1 MTVFLLLLLLLL
13 LFLFFCL
20 FVLLLF
26 DVVVDDVV
34 VVVLSTLLLL
44 MLMLLLFMLL
54 RVRLHIQMLHG
65 AVDVIECS
73 CSMKQMHFFYYLGSI
88 VMPGRCHNR
97 CVICCGHCIQSLLP
111 SDPND
116 ISSVEYGRRAIEC
129 WVVAFML
136 ITEAGNR
143 CCCLHAREGAAILVR
158 H

>member
-1 MTVFLLLLLLLL
+1 M
-13 LFLFFCL
+13 
-20 FVLLLF
+20 VLL
-26 DVVVDDVV
+26 
-34 VVVLSTLLLL
+34 TLLLL
-44 MLMLLLFMLL
+44 MLMLLLLMLL

-158 H
+158 HWSSNALCCCIHEERGERTC